1 MAAPVLFARSPPADR
16 PPPAPLFFIAGRRDE
31 ARPLRRRI
39 DGGFD
44 AYPSGPPCP
53 ASYENGVRMPHALKK
68 PPDHRKRDR
77 AAFSR
82 SYLPPQ
88 IFLRQAL
95 MGNQL
100 HP

>member
-31 ARPLRRRI
+31 ASPLRRRI